1 MTEFRD
7 ILGRELNVGDTVV
20 FSVPYYHELSVAR
33 IHHFSKKMVS
43 LDVCFQCGKCVP
55 ISECSSIYK
64 PICRYPSDVVK
75 VESEYVKD

>member
-20 FSVPYYHELSVAR
+20 FAIRHYHQLSTAR

-43 LDVCFQCGKCVP
+43 LDVVLWRGKVVP
-55 ISECSSIYK
+55 LSECSSVCK
-64 PICRYPSDVVK
+64 PICRFPHEVVK
-75 VESEYVKD
+75 VEVDDAQD